1 MVLVAVM
8 VVDWKVIALLFPMKT
23 VFMVEFMDE
32 GIDFI
37 VKVMVEKIDVMAVML
52 HMISYDKSANGPRSL
67 DMTMIWKAVVVEVPL
82 QIINRMRL

>member
-1 MVLVAVM
+1 MVIVAVM
-8 VVDWKVIALLFPMKT
+8 VIDWKAIVLLVAMKM
-23 VFMVEFMDE
+23 VFMVTFMEE

-52 HMISYDKSANGPRSL
+52 HMISYDKSANGPMSL
-67 DMTMIWKAVVVEVPL
+67 DTTMIWKAVVVEVPL